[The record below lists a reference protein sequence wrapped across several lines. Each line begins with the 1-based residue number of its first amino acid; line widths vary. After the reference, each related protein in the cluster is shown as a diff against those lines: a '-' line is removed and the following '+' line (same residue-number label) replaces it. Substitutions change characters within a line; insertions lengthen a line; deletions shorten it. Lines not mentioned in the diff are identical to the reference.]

1 LASFSVESYQQLVDF
16 LPHGGLSIKITMEN
30 RPSNHFNE
38 KYREKTKQ
46 FAVALCRQFN
56 NFQNGESARVV
67 VRQLLRSGTS
77 VAANFRAATRARSM
91 AEYYAKICIVVEECD
106 ETQFWFE
113 ILEDANLIK
122 KETTV
127 NLHDSIT
134 ELLKILTATKYKLHQ
149 KRFPPK

>member
-1 LASFSVESYQQLVDF
+1 LVSYQQGNYFLVF
-16 LPHGGLSIKITMEN
+16 CGLTIKDTMEDRTAN
-30 RPSNHFNE
+30 NFNA

-77 VAANFRAATRARSM
+77 VAANFRAATRARSL

-122 KETTV
+122 RETTV
-127 NLHDSIT
+127 NLHDTIT
-134 ELLKILTATKYKLHQ
+134 ELLKILTATKYKLNQ